1 MTETTRPELTQED
14 IRKTAGMI
22 QKARPAYGALIDFY
36 GQVFVAQGE
45 SLPHIALDPI
55 IIDPALLALK
65 QENGMP
71 LIDPSQFL
79 VDKTPSDLLLK
90 KICELAVAHAPKLS
104 NAAEKLLTALTN
116 GAHTN
121 GAHTNGTF
129 DPAPVYLALLNG
141 QKIED
146 HAKLM
151 DITSEELTFFVFS
164 AMAPSIQSCAV
175 QLSAYLTG
183 APDQKNGYC
192 PICGSH
198 PDVAYLDPDGKKFL
212 VCSLCTHEWQTHRM
226 GCVFCDSTD
235 RQDQHYFFN
244 NEEKEYRVYVCDNCQ
259 SYLKLVDLRQL
270 DRSFVPKLE
279 QITTLHLDYKA
290 QEKGYTSATH
300 KPKI

>member
-1 MTETTRPELTQED
+1 MTQTTRPELTPED
-14 IRKTAGMI
+14 IRKTAGII
-22 QKARPAYGALIDFY
+22 QKARPVYGALIDFY
-36 GQVFVAQGE
+36 GQVFVAQDE
-45 SLPHIALDPI
+45 SRTHITLDPI
-55 IIDPALLALK
+55 IIDPALLELK
-65 QENGMP
+65 QANGMP

-79 VDKTPSDLLLK
+79 IDNPQADLLLK

-104 NAAEKLLTALTN
+104 DAGEKILMALSDS
-116 GAHTN
+116 AHTN
-121 GAHTNGTF
+121 GAF

-141 QKIED
+141 QQIED
-146 HAKLM
+146 TAKML
-151 DITSEELTFFVFS
+151 DLTSEELTFFFFS
-164 AMAPSIQSCAV
+164 AMAPSIQSCAI
-175 QLSAYLTG
+175 QLTAYLKG
-183 APDQKNGYC
+183 APAQKNGYC

-212 VCSLCTHEWQTHRM
+212 MCSLCTHEWQTHRM
-226 GCVFCDSTD
+226 GCAFCDSTD

-270 DRSFVPKLE
+270 ERSFVPKLE

-290 QEKGYTSATH
+290 QEKGYTNAIH

>member
-14 IRKTAGMI
+14 IRKTAGII
-22 QKARPAYGALIDFY
+22 QKTRPAYGALIDFY
-36 GQVFVAQGE
+36 GQVFVAQVE
-45 SLPHIALDPI
+45 SRTHITLEPI
-55 IIDPALLALK
+55 IIDPALLVLK

-79 VDKTPSDLLLK
+79 IDKTQADLLLK

-104 NAAEKLLTALTN
+104 NSAEKLLMALTN
-116 GAHTN
+116 GP
-121 GAHTNGTF
+121 HTNGTF
-129 DPAPVYLALLNG
+129 DPSPVYLALLNG
-141 QKIED
+141 WQIDD
-146 HAKLM
+146 HAKML
-151 DITSEELTFFVFS
+151 DITSEELTLFFFS

-175 QLSAYLTG
+175 QLAAYLTG
-183 APDQKNGYC
+183 AVDQKNGYC

-212 VCSLCTHEWQTHRM
+212 MCSLCAHEWLTHRM

-279 QITTLHLDYKA
+279 QITTLHLDFKA
-290 QEKGYTSATH
+290 QEKGYTNATH
-300 KPKI
+300 KAKI